1 MGKPDALSR
10 RADHGSGADDNS
22 DITLLGPE
30 LFQVRA
36 LEGVTIIGKERS
48 ILRDVHK
55 ALADGELDESVA
67 KAAKELKQ
75 DKSRGLVRSAEWLET
90 DGPLLF
96 RGKIYVPNDRD
107 LRL

>member
-1 MGKPDALSR
+1 MGKPDALSHH
-10 RADHGSGADDNS
+10 ADHGSSVADNA

-36 LEGVTIIGKERS
+36 LEGVTVAGEERS
-48 ILRDVHK
+48 ILRDLCK
-55 ALADGELDESVA
+55 AVADGELDESVA

-75 DKSRGLVRSAEWLET
+75 DKSRGLVRSAEWVET

-96 RGKIYVPNDRD
+96 
-107 LRL
+107 